1 MLSKHVIKGVLS
13 FHTHVNQILKLIFV
27 ISQIRYFLVSI
38 QLAIGWYYI
47 MFLMLYEYSPHSHT
61 LGIIVKQLHRCIIA
75 KSMHAGNFCVKVPA
89 LDTDFNFIHKI
100 RIILLGPLLASFM
113 FTELLY
119 ITAHYLF
126 PFCNLSLL
134 ATTPSLFH
142 P

>member
-1 MLSKHVIKGVLS
+1 
-13 FHTHVNQILKLIFV
+13 
-27 ISQIRYFLVSI
+27 
-38 QLAIGWYYI
+38 

-119 ITAHYLF
+119 IAAHYLF

-142 P
+142 PWSLTWISIKLLSSFSVNILSSQYLLIHYSL